1 MKCLRC
7 AALSGILLLQA
18 IAVGELPDPMAPF
31 LRHAQSK
38 HGDFGRRAALH
49 LLEHMP
55 ATDLKQLDSRFLIE
69 NLDMAMMA
77 RERFVWAKQVSEEHF
92 ANDVLPYAVLDEPRD
107 AWRAE
112 FLKLAGP
119 IVDEAKSADEAAQLL
134 NRHFFNKIGV
144 HYNTGRKRANQSPK
158 ESMAQGKAS
167 CTGLSI
173 ILVNACRAV
182 GIPARAAGIALWT
195 DKSGNHTWV
204 EIHDGEK
211 WRFTGADEYDGKGL
225 DRGWFVKKAAEARKD
240 HPLHAIY
247 VSSWKPQ
254 GAHFPLPWDPHNRQV
269 GALNVT
275 ERYATVTDVV
285 QVVDQVAIRL
295 FANRDRGSRIA
306 AKGQLIGGDGLAS
319 EFTTKAGTTDLNDMP
334 QIAIRPGS
342 AYRLVFKVDGKN
354 LQSKFFRFPAGNTIL
369 DLRLDELKPIAVN
382 GALKGL
388 TREEASEA
396 GLEIYRELLGKQK
409 QARVAELENKSITIA
424 GHEMKWLEKTFGDAP
439 PGKRSLWISL
449 HGGGGAPT
457 RVNDQQWHNQ
467 IKLYQPEE
475 GIYVAPRAPTNTW
488 NLWHQGHIDPLF
500 NRLIENMIT
509 LRGVDPDKVYLMG
522 YSAGGDGVWQVA
534 PRMADRFAAAS
545 MMAGHPNEAK
555 MLGLRNLPF
564 GIFCGSEDHAHK
576 RNDVCEARMI
586 EIKQM
591 AKADPGG
598 YLNMTRLYK
607 GLPHWMNLKDAES
620 VPWMAGF
627 TRNTWPKKIVWYQDD
642 VTHERFYWLQV
653 PQDKATKAARIDAEI
668 TDQTI
673 TLKGDVPEG
682 AALLLHDSLLDLD
695 KPVIVKVN
703 DRKPITVQVKRSA
716 EVMREALQQRLD
728 PKQTPTAKI
737 EL

>member
-1 MKCLRC
+1 
-7 AALSGILLLQA
+7 
-18 IAVGELPDPMAPF
+18 
-31 LRHAQSK
+31 
-38 HGDFGRRAALH
+38 
-49 LLEHMP
+49 
-55 ATDLKQLDSRFLIE
+55 
-69 NLDMAMMA
+69 
-77 RERFVWAKQVSEEHF
+77 
-92 ANDVLPYAVLDEPRD
+92 
-107 AWRAE
+107 
-112 FLKLAGP
+112 
-119 IVDEAKSADEAAQLL
+119 
-134 NRHFFNKIGV
+134 
-144 HYNTGRKRANQSPK
+144 
-158 ESMAQGKAS
+158 
-167 CTGLSI
+167 
-173 ILVNACRAV
+173 
-182 GIPARAAGIALWT
+182 
-195 DKSGNHTWV
+195 
-204 EIHDGEK
+204 
-211 WRFTGADEYDGKGL
+211 
-225 DRGWFVKKAAEARKD
+225 
-240 HPLHAIY
+240 
-247 VSSWKPQ
+247 
-254 GAHFPLPWDPHNRQV
+254 
-269 GALNVT
+269 
-275 ERYATVTDVV
+275 
-285 QVVDQVAIRL
+285 
-295 FANRDRGSRIA
+295 
-306 AKGQLIGGDGLAS
+306 
-319 EFTTKAGTTDLNDMP
+319 
-334 QIAIRPGS
+334 
-342 AYRLVFKVDGKN
+342 
-354 LQSKFFRFPAGNTIL
+354 
-369 DLRLDELKPIAVN
+369 
-382 GALKGL
+382 L
-388 TREEASEA
+388 TREEASKA
-396 GLEIYRELLGKQK
+396 GLKIFKELLGKEK
-409 QARVAELENKSITIA
+409 QARAAELAKKSITIA

-439 PGKRSLWISL
+439 PGKRSLWISM
-449 HGGGGAPT
+449 HGGGGAPA

-653 PQDKATKAARIDAEI
+653 PQDKATKAAR
-668 TDQTI
+668 
-673 TLKGDVPEG
+673 KGDVPEG

-728 PKQTPTAKI
+728 SKQTPTAKI